1 MLKKRKLLVHLCI
14 EGENNMNRVLLHE
27 LSALILPRSSK
38 MVSKIR
44 KNFEANKQVEI
55 GFVGQVSEF
64 AERYG
69 SIESGIV
76 RKDELLE
83 DIEFV

>member
-27 LSALILPRSSK
+27 LSALILPRSYK
-38 MVSKIR
+38 MVSEIR

-55 GFVGQVSEF
+55 GLVGQVSEF

-76 RKDELLE
+76 
-83 DIEFV
+83 